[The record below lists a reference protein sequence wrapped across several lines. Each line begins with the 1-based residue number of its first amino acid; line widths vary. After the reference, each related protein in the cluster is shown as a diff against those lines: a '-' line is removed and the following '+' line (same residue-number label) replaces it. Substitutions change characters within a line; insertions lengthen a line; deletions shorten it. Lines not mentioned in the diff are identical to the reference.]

1 MPVKNVGKYT
11 IQYLQVL
18 DEKGKLDAKLEPKL
32 SEKEL
37 LALYRGMCLAR
48 AADERQLKL
57 QRQGRM
63 GTFGPCTGQ
72 EAAVCAPALAMRED
86 DWFVGAFREIGGR
99 LMRGVGL
106 DEEYLFWNGWEEGN
120 VTPKAPR
127 TLPNAVIVASQ
138 TLHAVGLAYA
148 AKYRGEDSVVVCF
161 MGDGATSQGDFYEAL
176 NFAAVWK
183 VPCIFICMN
192 NQWAISVPRT
202 MQTAAPTLAQKAV
215 AAEMPGLQVDGND
228 ALAMYRATSEAIDRA
243 RKGEGPTFIEAVTFR
258 LLMHTTADDPT
269 KYRQKEVEEDWW
281 KKDPLPRIKGYLEK
295 KGILDDDRQA
305 AIDAEIKE
313 EVDAAVKAFESRD
326 DFKIDAPFDHV
337 FGTEHEMIEEQRQ
350 EFLAMLAEEEGG
362 STEKGAKE
370 ETAHA

>member
-32 SEKEL
+32 SEDEL
-37 LALYRGMCLAR
+37 LKLYRGMCLAR

-120 VTPKAPR
+120 VTPNAPR
-127 TLPNAVIVASQ
+127 TLPNTVIVASQ
-138 TLHAVGLAYA
+138 TLHAVGIAYA

-176 NFAAVWK
+176 NFASVWK
-183 VPCIFICMN
+183 VPCVFICMN
-192 NQWAISVPRT
+192 NQWAISVPRS

-228 ALAMYRATSEAIDRA
+228 ALAMYKATSEAIDRA
-243 RKGEGPTFIEAVTFR
+243 RKGDGPTFIEAVTFR

-269 KYRQKEVEEDWW
+269 KYRQKEVEEEWW
-281 KKDPLPRIKGYLEK
+281 KKDPLPRIKGYLTK
-295 KGILDDDRQA
+295 KGILDDGKQA
-305 AIDAEIKE
+305 AIDAEIKA
-313 EVDAAVKAFESRD
+313 EVDAAVKAYESRQ

-337 FGTEHEMIEEQRQ
+337 FGTEHEMIEEQRR
-350 EFLAMLAEEEGG
+350 EFLAMLAEEEGR

>member
-1 MPVKNVGKYT
+1 MPIKNVGTYT
-11 IQYLQVL
+11 IEYLQVL

-32 SEKEL
+32 SDEHL
-37 LALYRGMCLAR
+37 LTLYRGMCLAR

-72 EAAVCAPALAMRED
+72 EAAVCAPALAMRRD

-99 LMRGVGL
+99 LMRGVAL

-120 VTPKAPR
+120 VTPDAHR

-148 AKYRGEDSVVVCF
+148 SKYRGEDSVTVCF
-161 MGDGATSQGDFYEAL
+161 MGDGATSQGDFYEAM
-176 NFAAVWK
+176 NFASVWK
-183 VPCIFICMN
+183 VPCVFICMN
-192 NQWAISVPRT
+192 NQWAISVPRS

-228 ALAMYRATSEAIDRA
+228 ALAMYRATSEAIERA

-269 KYRQKEVEEDWW
+269 KYRQKAVEEEWW
-281 KKDPLPRIKGYLEK
+281 KKDPLPRFRGYLETKGLLDAK
-295 KGILDDDRQA
+295 KQVAL
-305 AIDAEIKE
+305 DAEIKA
-313 EVDAAVKAFESRD
+313 EVDAAVKRFESRT

-350 EFLAMLAEEEGG
+350 EFLALLAEETGRSLDEGA
-362 STEKGAKE
+362 TE